1 MEDSFNDVAALLALA
16 ILRLRQRQ
24 KSLHNQQ
31 YSLDSSSKQSVHAS
45 PLKRGETH
53 E

>member
-1 MEDSFNDVAALLALA
+1 MDDSLNDVAALLALA

-24 KSLHNQQ
+24 KSLQDQQ
-31 YSLDSSSKQSVHAS
+31 YSLDSSAKQSVHAS
-45 PLKRGETH
+45 TLKRGETH